1 LNIWSLAAEAVVQV
15 SCLLTQVAAAAA
27 LVDTAPMPHFL

>member
-1 LNIWSLAAEAVVQV
+1 LVVAAAVQV
-15 SCLLTQVAAAAA
+15 SCLLTQVAVVAA